1 MKFYSGHH
9 VHHMFSNQ
17 EYRIVV
23 SLTYTFR
30 IVVMAFVVEYFILG
44 PIAAAA
50 FTSGLIISQIYYDTM
65 HFWFHFGGDFKI
77 KFFQD
82 MKEKH
87 MRHHYR
93 DKSKDFTV
101 TTPFWDIVFD
111 TV

>member
-1 MKFYSGHH
+1 
-9 VHHMFSNQ
+9 
-17 EYRIVV
+17 
-23 SLTYTFR
+23 
-30 IVVMAFVVEYFILG
+30 
-44 PIAAAA
+44 
-50 FTSGLIISQIYYDTM
+50 M

-101 TTPFWDIVFD
+101 TTPIWDIVFD